1 MKPQRL
7 RRTVRGARSIINGLA
22 KTGGDLMNRDDRK
35 SLWGQ
40 KPVCCFTNGFGTAGR
55 RVLIGCERPREG

>member
-1 MKPQRL
+1 
-7 RRTVRGARSIINGLA
+7 
-22 KTGGDLMNRDDRK
+22 MNRDDRK

-55 RVLIGCERPREG
+55 RVLIGCERLREG